1 MITYSEITKSSRLGS
16 SVENKRSYACRSFAL
31 SWSKT
36 SPKRELQLKIF
47 FRKIDRGKRG
57 RARGSWRK
65 P

>member
-1 MITYSEITKSSRLGS
+1 MITYSETTKSSRLES
-16 SVENKRSYACRSFAL
+16 SVENQRSYVCRSFAL

-47 FRKIDRGKRG
+47 FRKIDRGKIG
-57 RARGSWRK
+57 KARGSWKK